1 MAAGVENR
9 YCRIYMDFF
18 GMLGYKD
25 LVRFHADI
33 VGHGQY
39 LVTHFQDAVGYGAD
53 VVR

>member
-1 MAAGVENR
+1 MQKVTIYETGREVNGPNMAAGPENR

-33 VGHGQY
+33 V
-39 LVTHFQDAVGYGAD
+39 
-53 VVR
+53 R